1 MKQEPEEPRPSH
13 HHRRITE
20 AAPPPTNNHS
30 IHHKFIHD
38 HCCSSV
44 SSNCVFFCPP
54 PKSYPLLGGGTAGE
68 RRDGAAALC
77 PRRDT
82 PPPGRRVGFFARVL
96 SFFAVQKKCFPG
108 FSFLPRDLFGHPSTL
123 WRFPY
128 MGAPWSRSTASPAS
142 PSVHRPAPNQVCTPT
157 REKEYLI
164 FKYSTAARALKRCP
178 TDFFGFE

>member
-44 SSNCVFFCPP
+44 SSNCVFFCPHP
-54 PKSYPLLGGGTAGE
+54 NNHRIHFWAEGRRVKGT
-68 RRDGAAALC
+68 AAALC

-82 PPPGRRVGFFARVL
+82 PPGRRVGFFARVL
-96 SFFAVQKKCFPG
+96 SFLLCKKNASQVFPSYRATSSVIPQRFGG
-108 FSFLPRDLFGHPSTL
+108 FHIWGRRGQDQPRPPLHPPST
-123 WRFPY
+123 
-128 MGAPWSRSTASPAS
+128 APRRIKCVTDE
-142 PSVHRPAPNQVCTPT
+142 
-157 REKEYLI
+157 RERVFNI
-164 FKYSTAARALKRCP
+164 
-178 TDFFGFE
+178 

>member
-44 SSNCVFFCPP
+44 SSNCVFFCPHP
-54 PKSYPLLGGGTAGE
+54 NNHRIHFWAEGRRVKGT
-68 RRDGAAALC
+68 AAALC

-82 PPPGRRVGFFARVL
+82 PPGRRVGFFARVL
-96 SFFAVQKKCFPG
+96 SFLLCKKKCFPG

-128 MGAPWSRSTASPAS
+128 MGAPWSRPAASPAS
-142 PSVHRPAPNQVCTPT
+142 PSVHRPAPNQVCNR
-157 REKEYLI
+157 RERKSI
-164 FKYSTAARALKRCP
+164 
-178 TDFFGFE
+178 

>member
-1 MKQEPEEPRPSH
+1 MGH
-13 HHRRITE
+13 HHRRISE
-20 AAPPPTNNHS
+20 RPPTNNHS

-44 SSNCVFFCPP
+44 SSNCVFLFLPP
-54 PKSYPLLGGGTAGE
+54 HPNNHRIHFWAEGRRVKE
-68 RRDGAAALC
+68 RDGAAALC

-82 PPPGRRVGFFARVL
+82 PPPGRRGGFFARVL

-142 PSVHRPAPNQVCTPT
+142 PSVHRPRAESSVYST
-157 REKEYLI
+157 REK
-164 FKYSTAARALKRCP
+164 
-178 TDFFGFE
+178 